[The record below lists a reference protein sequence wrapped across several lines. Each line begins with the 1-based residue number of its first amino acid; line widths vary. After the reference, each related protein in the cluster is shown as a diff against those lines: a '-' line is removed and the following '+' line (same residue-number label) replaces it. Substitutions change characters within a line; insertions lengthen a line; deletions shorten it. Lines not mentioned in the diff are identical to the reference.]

1 MTKCWTG
8 ILLVMLAILM
18 QSGRATKLA
27 NSPGVSSIEL
37 DSRSESA
44 EQFEDGATSST
55 SSSVSPSESSDSSSS
70 SVTPSATSDSSSS
83 SVTPSASPDSSSSSV
98 TPSAS
103 SDSSSSSVTPTEP
116 NTSSDSTNPVSS
128 TTDTTDKPTL
138 TGKELFIRTEEV
150 LGDID
155 QSLNILQE
163 LFLELREK
171 LHSGPLHHIRSK
183 VNRSFSRKDVE
194 TKTDIC
200 ITDSGTCNTIEEL
213 LLRISKQTN
222 DLTANPE
229 AWGDSQLS
237 QLEIQS
243 NDLTEAVKNPNKDHF
258 KEEETKTRINEVKG
272 EVSEGRRVASEQV
285 KSFEAAE
292 RDSVIF
298 TSVLGTV
305 GGLMVV
311 GLLGAVIF
319 AVSKGKKVSKKPGK
333 KGYNQVP
340 EERIPVGDFIRAH
353 DNPPPTRSSPE
364 ARKDPDARDEYAT
377 PYAPAAPVNRDPYAR
392 GRSPGEARSHYSQG
406 RSGGLPRRY

>member
-183 VNRSFSRKDVE
+183 
-194 TKTDIC
+194 
-200 ITDSGTCNTIEEL
+200 
-213 LLRISKQTN
+213 
-222 DLTANPE
+222 
-229 AWGDSQLS
+229 
-237 QLEIQS
+237 
-243 NDLTEAVKNPNKDHF
+243 
-258 KEEETKTRINEVKG
+258 

>member
-183 VNRSFSRKDVE
+183 VNRSLAGRTSRRK
-194 TKTDIC
+194 
-200 ITDSGTCNTIEEL
+200 
-213 LLRISKQTN
+213 RIYALQ
-222 DLTANPE
+222 
-229 AWGDSQLS
+229 
-237 QLEIQS
+237 
-243 NDLTEAVKNPNKDHF
+243 
-258 KEEETKTRINEVKG
+258 
-272 EVSEGRRVASEQV
+272 
-285 KSFEAAE
+285 
-292 RDSVIF
+292 
-298 TSVLGTV
+298 TV
-305 GGLMVV
+305 GL
-311 GLLGAVIF
+311 A
-319 AVSKGKKVSKKPGK
+319 
-333 KGYNQVP
+333 
-340 EERIPVGDFIRAH
+340 IPLK
-353 DNPPPTRSSPE
+353 SCC
-364 ARKDPDARDEYAT
+364 
-377 PYAPAAPVNRDPYAR
+377 
-392 GRSPGEARSHYSQG
+392 
-406 RSGGLPRRY
+406 